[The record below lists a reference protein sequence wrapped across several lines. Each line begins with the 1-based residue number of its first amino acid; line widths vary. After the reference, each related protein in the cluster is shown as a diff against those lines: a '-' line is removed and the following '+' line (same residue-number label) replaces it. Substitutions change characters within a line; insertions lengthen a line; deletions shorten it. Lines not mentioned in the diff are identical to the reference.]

1 MCEMLW
7 SDPQPQQGR
16 SPSKRGVGV
25 AFGECTAHAYFP
37 FGRAPSPQPDSEDN
51 RAATRPRTMLNRDCV
66 CCGTCYRLHSD

>member
-25 AFGECTAHAYFP
+25 AFGKLPKQPLP
-37 FGRAPSPQPDSEDN
+37 FN
-51 RAATRPRTMLNRDCV
+51 WI
-66 CCGTCYRLHSD
+66 H